1 MIIQG
6 IKERFS
12 ISREIKHRFVCFSL
26 PRENRVWHQIFGL
39 NQNQMTC
46 KNQNRNCFL
55 SFFVVLLFHS
65 LFFNSKVLLCW
76 RSLFLQKKSFMMNPI
91 QNLHGFANFKRKE
104 PLLGYGA
111 DTLPPCQSQ
120 TLIFLHV
127 CTVCIY
133 QDSKLLVSVVC
144 FAELYQTG

>member
-6 IKERFS
+6 IKERFC

-26 PRENRVWHQIFGL
+26 PRKNRVCIHYFGL
-39 NQNQMTC
+39 KQNQMTC
-46 KNQNRNCFL
+46 KNKNGIVSSLFCR
-55 SFFVVLLFHS
+55 LLFHS

-76 RSLFLQKKSFMMNPI
+76 RSLFLRKISFMMNPI

-127 CTVCIY
+127 CSVYIY

-144 FAELYQTG
+144 FAELLQTG